1 MTTEH
6 WIAFWRYLLYG
17 SIGLYFVIAVAVAIG
32 AAFDV
37 GKLLRLL
44 TSSDDA
50 PKPPSP

>member
-1 MTTEH
+1 VTTDH
-6 WIAFWRYLLYG
+6 WITFWWYLLYG

-44 TSSDDA
+44 TSSDDVSN
-50 PKPPSP
+50 PPSP